1 MNYTLPQID
10 QSDPSLDT
18 GKQKKGNYVV
28 FCRKGDPKEQQ
39 GSRLY
44 LIRTTSQTLMSRYP
58 FLALGAAL
66 EIEESLH

>member
-44 LIRTTSQTLMSRYP
+44 LI
-58 FLALGAAL
+58 
-66 EIEESLH
+66 